1 MSQRH
6 IRYFQEF
13 LNHEDYIIIN
23 KDNYISNT
31 RELYYTLNSEGELSL
46 SLFVVYPVK
55 FIMRNTTNDTNI
67 ELVHHFTTLITLRAG
82 DVSFI
87 TFSMR
92 ILLKSSHKH
101 ILSI

>member
-67 ELVHHFTTLITLRAG
+67 RTSSPFYHFNNFEGRGCFFHYFLNENFIKVIT
-82 DVSFI
+82 
-87 TFSMR
+87 
-92 ILLKSSHKH
+92 
-101 ILSI
+101 